1 MQAQA
6 SSDAVQLCYHF
17 DRSCNST
24 RQGQW
29 WDISNNQNDRK
40 RRNSSQGST
49 AFTDF
54 TLEHAASRSR
64 SSHLSDNSYSANE
77 SMQSF
82 VRCNKRLKCE
92 AGGAAADTAVKRI
105 PDAHI
110 VNIQDTHIKANP
122 HSISHAS
129 STPESSSACSSPC
142 SSEHSTRLS
151 MNLAVSSR
159 KVSVGSEVTSSR
171 ACAQSQP
178 GLISDMCADLS
189 LPSLLEYAYQTW
201 YRAHN
206 TDCADEPC
214 CSAESEE
221 DSELGAASCWPSCL
235 SESSDATPSPPL
247 SSDDFCSYDGSP
259 SSHDGPLH
267 LPWFR
272 TNFGSE
278 QTVAPTDPHNVLPN
292 IFHRQV
298 CQLHRPEGPT
308 VHAPLGFISMG
319 CEIVPVLMS
328 GACRYRE
335 HHCR

>member
-1 MQAQA
+1 
-6 SSDAVQLCYHF
+6 
-17 DRSCNST
+17 
-24 RQGQW
+24 
-29 WDISNNQNDRK
+29 
-40 RRNSSQGST
+40 
-49 AFTDF
+49 
-54 TLEHAASRSR
+54 
-64 SSHLSDNSYSANE
+64 
-77 SMQSF
+77 MQSF

-129 STPESSSACSSPC
+129 STPESSSACSSPCSSEHSTRLSMNRDSSRHLSFRECWRRVRSSPC

-247 SSDDFCSYDGSP
+247 SSDDFCSYDGST